1 MTNKVILSPNYG
13 FIHHETNSQPI
24 PRTVFSTFAT
34 FGLAFTNIGILSN
47 LSASFQTG
55 ILSGGPVTMISS
67 WNVVA
72 FFMLCIALS
81 LAEICS
87 AYPYNGIYYWA
98 YELVKQG
105 GGTKSGKAAP
115 FVAFVTGWIYCL
127 AMIIAAGSADL
138 SVALAIASM
147 IRLMTEGAVNLS
159 MTTVLLMAIAI
170 LISHALLNVWNMQLI
185 SLLNEVSV
193 WWSCGGLVVIC
204 AILAAFTPQ
213 HNDVW
218 WVLTDYENYTGF
230 SSVSY
235 VVMLSMVCAAYTL
248 FGCESVAQV
257 AEETEEADSAA
268 PLAMVASIAV
278 SWFVGLIFLFILL
291 LYTQDIQSI
300 EQTQFEMP
308 IAQLFL
314 DAVGSRWT
322 MVLLVILVVS
332 QYFTGCTTI
341 TLVSRLIFSLARDQ
355 AVPMS
360 DRLSHVNDKAI
371 PDNAVWAA
379 TGFAIFFISPYPF
392 SDFVF
397 SAVLSA
403 TTVTANLTYAIVLLC
418 RLIVPIKVRGRFS
431 LGAFS
436 TVITA
441 LGFTWTIFAV
451 IAFILPTRWPI
462 TVDNFNYASLGVTG
476 VILFTLLNW
485 WFWAKDHYHGPT
497 AHTNPN
503 QLYIPVTSL
512 A

>member
-1 MTNKVILSPNYG
+1 
-13 FIHHETNSQPI
+13 
-24 PRTVFSTFAT
+24 
-34 FGLAFTNIGILSN
+34 
-47 LSASFQTG
+47 
-55 ILSGGPVTMISS
+55 
-67 WNVVA
+67 
-72 FFMLCIALS
+72 
-81 LAEICS
+81 
-87 AYPYNGIYYWA
+87 
-98 YELVKQG
+98 
-105 GGTKSGKAAP
+105 
-115 FVAFVTGWIYCL
+115 
-127 AMIIAAGSADL
+127 
-138 SVALAIASM
+138 
-147 IRLMTEGAVNLS
+147 
-159 MTTVLLMAIAI
+159 
-170 LISHALLNVWNMQLI
+170 
-185 SLLNEVSV
+185 
-193 WWSCGGLVVIC
+193 
-204 AILAAFTPQ
+204 
-213 HNDVW
+213 
-218 WVLTDYENYTGF
+218 
-230 SSVSY
+230 
-235 VVMLSMVCAAYTL
+235 
-248 FGCESVAQV
+248 
-257 AEETEEADSAA
+257 
-268 PLAMVASIAV
+268 
-278 SWFVGLIFLFILL
+278 
-291 LYTQDIQSI
+291 
-300 EQTQFEMP
+300 
-308 IAQLFL
+308 
-314 DAVGSRWT
+314 

-403 TTVTANLTYAIVLLC
+403 TTVTANLTYGKPRWALRSLHSSSAFNISFVSAIVLLC

-503 QLYIPVTSL
+503 QLYIPATSL